1 MGLFKKLGDL
11 ARSNINAFLDQIED
25 KKKLSE
31 QAILDLEDSK
41 KKAKKLLISAMAS
54 LKLADLRKAELEKK
68 IGQLVADAEQALT
81 QNNEENARVILAE
94 KQALLVEIETLAEQI
109 AKERAAISAL
119 NQGLLAID
127 KKVAN
132 LRTSMTLSAGRD
144 EIENE
149 DAFATFSRME
159 EKIDFAEH
167 EVQALNELLAESEK
181 SEQDPKPPAT
191 FDKHSD
197 PIALEKEIAAL
208 KTKLKR

>member
-1 MGLFKKLGDL
+1 VGLFKKLGDL

-181 SEQDPKPPAT
+181 SN
-191 FDKHSD
+191 
-197 PIALEKEIAAL
+197 
-208 KTKLKR
+208 KTQNRLRPSINTPTPSP